1 MRLASPGGRWTV
13 AAAILSSGTVFVE
26 STVVTVALPSVG
38 RDLGLGLEGLQW
50 VMNSY
55 LLTLSALML
64 LGGSLGDLF
73 GHRRVLMVGLIGFT
87 AASAGAALAPS
98 AAVLL
103 IVRLLQGAAGAVL
116 VPNTLALINATI
128 DESDRAP
135 AIGRWSAWSAVSTAL
150 GPLVGGWLV
159 DALSWRWVFAVPVPF
174 GLLALWIAARRVPAP
189 PARAQRGAPRHV
201 DLGGATLATLG
212 LAALTWALIT
222 EPRRGWGDSLILA
235 ASLGGLALLGGFVL
249 QEWRS
254 PDPMLPLALFRSRQ
268 FTGANLV
275 TLLVYAALGG
285 LFFLLMLQLQNVLG
299 YRALRSGASLL
310 PVSALMLAI
319 SPAAGRLG
327 QRLGPRWPIGVGA
340 FVAGMGMLL
349 LSRVQTGASYVGTVL
364 PALIVFGLGL
374 SVLVAPLTAAVLG
387 AAEEGKGGIASG
399 VNNAVARLAGL
410 LATAALPLAAGMGGL
425 RDPAGAAYGAG
436 YARAMQIAGGLC
448 FAGALVA
455 FVTIR
460 RGATLPAHRH
470 PSLHHGCVELPAR
483 T

>member
-1 MRLASPGGRWTV
+1 MRLASPVGRWTV

-73 GHRRVLMVGLIGFT
+73 GHRRVLMVGLTGFT
-87 AASAGAALAPS
+87 AASVGAALAPS
-98 AAVLL
+98 PALLL
-103 IVRLLQGAAGAVL
+103 IVRLLQGAAGAIL

-128 DESDRAP
+128 DEGDRSA

-159 DALSWRWVFAVPVPF
+159 DTWSWRWVFAVPVPF
-174 GLLALWIAARRVPAP
+174 GLLALWIAARRVSAG
-189 PARAQRGAPRHV
+189 PARAAGAAARQV
-201 DLGGATLATLG
+201 DLAGATLATLG
-212 LAALTWALIT
+212 LAALTWALIS
-222 EPRRGWGDSLILA
+222 EPERGWADSLILTA
-235 ASLGGLALLGGFVL
+235 AIAGVALLGGFVL
-249 QEWRS
+249 QERRTS
-254 PDPMLPLALFRSRQ
+254 DPMLPLALFRSRQ
-268 FTGANLV
+268 FTGANIV
-275 TLLVYAALGG
+275 TLLVYSALGG

-299 YRALRSGASLL
+299 YRALRAGASLL
-310 PVSALMLAI
+310 PLNALMLAI
-319 SPAAGRLG
+319 STTAGRVG
-327 QRLGPRWPIGVGA
+327 QRVGPRWPIGVGA
-340 FVAGMGMLL
+340 LVAGVGMLL

-387 AAEEGKGGIASG
+387 AVEQGKGGIASG

-410 LATAALPLAAGMGGL
+410 LATAALPLAAGMGAM

-436 YARAMQIAGGLC
+436 FARAMQIAGGLC

-470 PSLHHGCVELPAR
+470 PSLQHGCVELRAGR
-483 T
+483 

>member
-1 MRLASPGGRWTV
+1 M

-38 RDLGLGLEGLQW
+38 RDLGLALEGLQW

-73 GHRRVLMVGLIGFT
+73 GHRRVLMVGLTGFT
-87 AASAGAALAPS
+87 AASVGAALAPS
-98 AAVLL
+98 AALLL
-103 IVRLLQGAAGAVL
+103 IVRLLQGAAGAIL

-128 DESDRAP
+128 DEGDRST

-159 DALSWRWVFAVPVPF
+159 DTWSLRWVFAVPVPF
-174 GLLALWIAARRVPAP
+174 GLLALWTAARRVPAG
-189 PARAQRGAPRHV
+189 PARAAGAAARQV
-201 DLGGATLATLG
+201 DLAGATLATLG
-212 LAALTWALIT
+212 LAALTWALIS
-222 EPRRGWGDSLILA
+222 EPERGWADALILTA
-235 ASLGGLALLGGFVL
+235 AIGGVALLGGFVL
-249 QEWRS
+249 QERRTS
-254 PDPMLPLALFRSRQ
+254 DPMLPLALFRSRQ
-268 FTGANLV
+268 FTGANIV
-275 TLLVYAALGG
+275 TLLVYSALGG

-299 YRALRSGASLL
+299 YRALRAGASLL
-310 PVSALMLAI
+310 PLNALMLAI
-319 SPAAGRLG
+319 SPTAGRVG
-327 QRLGPRWPIGVGA
+327 QRVGPRWPIGVGA
-340 FVAGMGMLL
+340 LVAGVGMLL

-387 AAEEGKGGIASG
+387 AVEQGKGGIASG

-410 LATAALPLAAGMGGL
+410 LATAALPLAAGMGAM

-436 YARAMQIAGGLC
+436 FARAMQIAGGLC

-460 RGATLPAHRH
+460 RGAMLSAHRH
-470 PSLHHGCVELPAR
+470 PSLQHGCVELGAGS
-483 T
+483 

>member
-13 AAAILSSGTVFVE
+13 AAAVLSSGTVFIE

-55 LLTLSALML
+55 LLTLSALLL

-87 AASAGAALAPS
+87 GASAGAALAPS

-299 YRALRSGASLL
+299 YRALRAGASLL

-387 AAEEGKGGIASG
+387 AAEEGQGGIASG

-436 YARAMQIAGGLC
+436 YARAMEIAGGLC

>member
-1 MRLASPGGRWTV
+1 MRLASPVGRWTV

-73 GHRRVLMVGLIGFT
+73 GHRRVLMAGLTGFT
-87 AASAGAALAPS
+87 AASIGAALAPS

-103 IVRLLQGAAGAVL
+103 TVRLLQGAAGAVL

-159 DALSWRWVFAVPVPF
+159 DAFSWRWVFAVPVPF
-174 GLLALWIAARRVPAP
+174 GLLALWIAARRVPSAP
-189 PARAQRGAPRHV
+189 AGAPRGAPRHV
-201 DLGGATLATLG
+201 DLAGATLVTLG

-222 EPRRGWGDSLILA
+222 EPQRGWADALILT
-235 ASLGGLALLGGFVL
+235 ASVGGLALLGGFLL
-249 QEWRS
+249 QERRS

-268 FTGANLV
+268 FTGANVV

-299 YRALRSGASLL
+299 YHALRAGASVL
-310 PVSALMLAI
+310 PVNALMLAI
-319 SPAAGRLG
+319 SPTAGRLG

-340 FVAGMGMLL
+340 LVAGMGMLL
-349 LSRVQTGASYVGTVL
+349 LAGVQIGASYVGTVL

-387 AAEEGKGGIASG
+387 AVEAGKGGIASG

-436 YARAMQIAGGLC
+436 YARAMQIAAGLC
-448 FAGALVA
+448 VAGSLVA
-455 FVTIR
+455 FLTIR
-460 RGATLPAHRH
+460 RGATLPALRH
-470 PSLHHGCVELPAR
+470 PSLQHGCVELHAGP
-483 T
+483 

>member
-1 MRLASPGGRWTV
+1 MRLTSPAGRWTV

-38 RDLGLGLEGLQW
+38 RDLGLALEGLQW

-73 GHRRVLMVGLIGFT
+73 GHRRVLMVGLTGFT
-87 AASAGAALAPS
+87 AASVGAALAPS
-98 AAVLL
+98 AALLL
-103 IVRLLQGAAGAVL
+103 IVRLLQGAAGAIL

-128 DESDRAP
+128 DEGDRSA

-159 DALSWRWVFAVPVPF
+159 DTWSWRWVFAVPVPF
-174 GLLALWIAARRVPAP
+174 GLLALWIAARRVSAG
-189 PARAQRGAPRHV
+189 PARAAGAAARQV
-201 DLGGATLATLG
+201 DLAGATLATLG
-212 LAALTWALIT
+212 LAALTWALIS
-222 EPRRGWGDSLILA
+222 EPERGWADALILTA
-235 ASLGGLALLGGFVL
+235 AIGGVALLGGFVL
-249 QEWRS
+249 QERRTS
-254 PDPMLPLALFRSRQ
+254 DPMLPLALFRSRQ
-268 FTGANLV
+268 FTGANIV
-275 TLLVYAALGG
+275 TLLVYSALGG

-299 YRALRSGASLL
+299 YRALRAGASLL
-310 PVSALMLAI
+310 PLNALMLAI
-319 SPAAGRLG
+319 SPTAGRVG
-327 QRLGPRWPIGVGA
+327 QRVGPRWPIGVGA
-340 FVAGMGMLL
+340 LVAGVGMLL

-387 AAEEGKGGIASG
+387 AVEQGKGGIASG

-410 LATAALPLAAGMGGL
+410 LATAALPLAAGMGAM

-436 YARAMQIAGGLC
+436 FARAMQIAGGLC

-470 PSLHHGCVELPAR
+470 PSLQHGCVELGAGS
-483 T
+483 

>member
-1 MRLASPGGRWTV
+1 MRLTSPAGRWTV

-73 GHRRVLMVGLIGFT
+73 GHRRVLMVGLVGFT
-87 AASAGAALAPS
+87 AASVGAALAPS
-98 AAVLL
+98 AALLL
-103 IVRLLQGAAGAVL
+103 IVRLLQGAAGAIL

-128 DESDRAP
+128 DEGDRSA
-135 AIGRWSAWSAVSTAL
+135 AIGRWSAWSALSTAL

-159 DALSWRWVFAVPVPF
+159 DTWSWRWVFAVPVPF
-174 GLLALWIAARRVPAP
+174 GLLALWIAARRVPAGS
-189 PARAQRGAPRHV
+189 ARATGAAARQV
-201 DLGGATLATLG
+201 DLAGATLATLG
-212 LAALTWALIT
+212 LGALTWALIS
-222 EPRRGWGDSLILA
+222 EPERGWADSLILTA
-235 ASLGGLALLGGFVL
+235 AIGGVALLGGFLL
-249 QEWRS
+249 QERRTS
-254 PDPMLPLALFRSRQ
+254 DPMLPLALFRSRQ
-268 FTGANLV
+268 FTGANIV
-275 TLLVYAALGG
+275 TLLVYSALGG

-299 YRALRSGASLL
+299 YHAPRAGASLL
-310 PVSALMLAI
+310 PVNALMLAI
-319 SPAAGRLG
+319 SPAAGRVG
-327 QRLGPRWPIGVGA
+327 QRVGPRWPIGVGA
-340 FVAGMGMLL
+340 LVAGVGMLL
-349 LSRVQTGASYVGTVL
+349 LARVQTGASYVGTVL

-387 AAEEGKGGIASG
+387 AAEQGKGGIASG

-410 LATAALPLAAGMGGL
+410 LATAALPLAAGMGAM
-425 RDPAGAAYGAG
+425 RDPAGAAYSAG
-436 YARAMQIAGGLC
+436 FARAMQIAGGLC

-455 FVTIR
+455 FLTIR

-470 PSLHHGCVELPAR
+470 PSLQHGCVELRAGR
-483 T
+483 